1 MDSGSRLHGTGT
13 DGGALAVLEPVL
25 RGIAV
30 PSAPASAA
38 PSCGY
43 FALAFSGGMDSRF
56 LAHAAQ
62 LLGFSPLLLHV
73 TGPHV
78 PPEESDFAR
87 RWAAARGL
95 PLREVPADPLSLPLV
110 AQGSRRRCYAC
121 KRELFSR
128 LLSELEREARRLSL
142 PEPLPLCDGTNAS
155 DLHAF
160 RPGTQAVQEL
170 GIRSPLA
177 LAGLSKADIYLL
189 AALSGLD
196 EPEQKPRPCLLTRLP
211 YGVRPEA
218 SLLEGLAAGERAVR
232 AFFMEHGGFSPDFRL
247 RLVPQEDGTQS
258 VSTPS
263 LCLELHLLHADAL
276 RLPLDAE
283 HRLARVIAEAAPAL
297 PMPAR
302 LVPQDTLSGFF
313 DRPRPCSDS
322 AGQLQTFPTFPHHT
336 APSHT

>member
-1 MDSGSRLHGTGT
+1 MDSGSQLHGTGT
-13 DGGALAVLEPVL
+13 GGDVLAMLEPVL
-25 RGIAV
+25 VGIAV
-30 PSAPASAA
+30 PVAPASAS
-38 PSCGY
+38 PSRGR

-87 RWAAARGL
+87 RWTAARGL
-95 PLREVPADPLSLPLV
+95 SLREVPADPLSLPLV

-128 LLSELEREARRLSL
+128 LLSDLEREARHLSL
-142 PEPLPLCDGTNAS
+142 PGPLPLCDGTNAS

-160 RPGTQAVQEL
+160 RPGTQAAQEL

-177 LAGLSKADIYLL
+177 LAGLSKADIYRL
-189 AALSGLD
+189 ASLSDLD

-211 YGVRPEA
+211 YGVRPDA

-232 AFFMEHGGFSPDFRL
+232 AFFEEHGGPLPDFRL

-258 VSTPS
+258 VSAPS
-263 LCLELHLLHADAL
+263 LCLDLHLLHADAL
-276 RLPLDAE
+276 HLSRDAE
-283 HRLARVIAEAAPAL
+283 HRLARVIAKAAPAL
-297 PMPAR
+297 PMPVR

-313 DRPRPCSDS
+313 DRPRPRSDS
-322 AGQLQTFPTFPHHT
+322 AGQP
-336 APSHT
+336 